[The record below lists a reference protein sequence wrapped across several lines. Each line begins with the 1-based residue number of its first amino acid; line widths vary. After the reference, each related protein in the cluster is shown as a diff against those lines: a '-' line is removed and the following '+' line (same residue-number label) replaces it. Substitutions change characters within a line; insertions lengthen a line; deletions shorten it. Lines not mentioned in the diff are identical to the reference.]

1 MRIALAG
8 NPNSGKTTLYN
19 AITGKNEYVGNWAG
33 VTVAK
38 KEADLKSKYSV
49 KGTDIRIVDLPGA
62 YSISPFTSEEAITRD
77 FVLEEKPDV
86 IINIVD
92 GANFSRSLF
101 FTTQLLELEIP
112 VVIALNKGDILA
124 KRGDKVDIDK
134 LQALL
139 KCPVVVTTATSE
151 EGLKKL
157 IERAAELGEGNLK
170 QEAPKIELN
179 GKEAD
184 LARQDFVEG
193 IIQQSLE
200 RKRDAS
206 QETTSDKI
214 DKIVAH
220 PILGI
225 PIFALIMWAV
235 YYLSMVS
242 VGQPVTD
249 YINDVLF
256 GEIVPD
262 AANGFLESMG
272 VSPFLQ
278 ALIVDGAIAGVGAV
292 LGFLPLIMVLF
303 FCLSLLEDSG
313 YMARVAVIMDR
324 YFKKIGL
331 SGKSIIPMIV
341 GTGCSIPGVMATRTI
356 EDINEKRMTTM
367 LAPFIP
373 CGAKLPIIAMIS
385 AAFFPG
391 ESWVLPSA
399 FLVSFVVI
407 FLSGL
412 LLKKIFVW
420 ENTSH
425 FILELPEYKMPSIK
439 HAIVQMF
446 DKAKGFIKK
455 ATTIILVMSTVVWLL
470 TTYTPSFEIAEDS
483 HDSMLASAGK
493 ILEPVMAPIG
503 FQGWE
508 LPASAISGFVAKEV
522 VVSTFEVVLGLAD
535 EEEELAPEEVIPY
548 EEGGEEAPAEQAG
561 AEEAAEEE
569 EPDEF
574 EVATEK
580 MVESGKLRDLF
591 GGPGLMSAILAYAY
605 LVFNLFTPPC
615 FAAMGAMNSEMESRK
630 WFFKGIAF
638 QLGTGYFLAMVVG
651 QLGTLL
657 LTGQTAPGFV
667 SSIFVFIA
675 FVALIFVLIKNANR
689 KRKELGIED

>member
-49 KGTDIRIVDLPGA
+49 KGEEVRIVDLPGA

-77 FVLEEKPDV
+77 FVLDEKPDV

-101 FTTQLLELEIP
+101 FTTQLLELGIP
-112 VVIALNKGDILA
+112 VVIALNKGDILT

-134 LQALL
+134 LTALL

-151 EGLKKL
+151 EGLHKL
-157 IERAAELGEGNLK
+157 IEKAVELGKTNSG
-170 QEAPKIELN
+170 QQAPTIQAD
-179 GKEAD
+179 GKDAD
-184 LARQDFVEG
+184 RARQDFVEG
-193 IIQQSLE
+193 IIQQSLDK
-200 RKRDAS
+200 KRDAS

-220 PILGI
+220 PVLGI
-225 PIFALIMWAV
+225 PIFALVMWAV

-249 YINDVLF
+249 YINDTLF

-262 AANGFLESMG
+262 AANGFLESLG
-272 VSPFLQ
+272 VNPFLQ

-391 ESWVLPSA
+391 ETWVLPSA
-399 FLVSFVVI
+399 FLLSFVVI

-455 ATTIILVMSTVVWLL
+455 ATTIILVMSTIVWLL
-470 TTYTPSFEIAEDS
+470 TTYTPSFEVAEDS
-483 HDSMLASAGK
+483 HDSMLASAGAV
-493 ILEPVMAPIG
+493 LEPLMVPLG

-522 VVSTFEVVLGLAD
+522 VVSTFEVVLGLA
-535 EEEELAPEEVIPY
+535 EEEEALPEEEVVPY
-548 EEGGEEAPAEQAG
+548 EGGEEEQAG
-561 AEEAAEEE
+561 AEEEAE

-638 QLGTGYFLAMVVG
+638 QLGTGYFLAMVFAQVG
-651 QLGTLL
+651 SLL

-667 SSIFVFIA
+667 PSIFVFIA
-675 FVALIFVLIKNANR
+675 FVALIFVLIKRADR
-689 KRKELGIED
+689 KREELGIEK

>member
-49 KGTDIRIVDLPGA
+49 KGEEVRIVDLPGA

-77 FVLEEKPDV
+77 FVLDEKPDV

-101 FTTQLLELEIP
+101 FTTQLLELGIP
-112 VVIALNKGDILA
+112 VVIALNKGDILT

-134 LQALL
+134 LTALL

-151 EGLKKL
+151 EGLHKL
-157 IERAAELGEGNLK
+157 IEKAVELGKTNSG
-170 QEAPKIELN
+170 QQAPTIQ
-179 GKEAD
+179 AD
-184 LARQDFVEG
+184 AKDADRARQDFVEG
-193 IIQQSLE
+193 IIQQSLD
-200 RKRDAS
+200 KQRDAS

-225 PIFALIMWAV
+225 PIFALVMWAV

-249 YINDVLF
+249 YINDTLF
-256 GEIVPD
+256 GEIVPN
-262 AANGFLESMG
+262 AANGFLESIG
-272 VSPFLQ
+272 VNPFLQ

-391 ESWVLPSA
+391 ETWVLPSA
-399 FLVSFVVI
+399 FLLSFVVI

-455 ATTIILVMSTVVWLL
+455 ATTIILVMSTIVWLL
-470 TTYTPSFEIAEDS
+470 TTYTPSFEVAEDS
-483 HDSMLASAGK
+483 HDSMLASAGAV
-493 ILEPVMAPIG
+493 LEPLMVPLG

-522 VVSTFEVVLGLAD
+522 VVSTFEVVLGLA
-535 EEEELAPEEVIPY
+535 EEEEALPEEEVVPY
-548 EEGGEEAPAEQAG
+548 EGGEEEQAG
-561 AEEAAEEE
+561 AEEEAE

-638 QLGTGYFLAMVVG
+638 QLGTGYFLAMVFAQVG
-651 QLGTLL
+651 SLL

-667 SSIFVFIA
+667 PSIFVFIA
-675 FVALIFVLIKNANR
+675 FVALIFVLIKRADR
-689 KRKELGIED
+689 KREELGIEK